1 MSMDTMNETGS
12 RFIMTGA
19 DIVRMGESAEMLV
32 GGKNYNTAL
41 ISRVEGIRTPQ
52 FRAIPATAFH
62 VVLDESRVNASLVY
76 EVVDTAMAEVDWASP
91 AVASDHTFFST
102 FVRRAAAEIRE
113 RGAGKSASTCLRDFI
128 NQVVHGFAE
137 SQENIDQLRRRSM
150 LVQAAIL
157 SITLPAEVDEA
168 VRRAYREGYLRKSV
182 VRDPLADRRNTGDN
196 APAVIHWKIVP
207 GNAIDIT
214 ITPKGMGSENM
225 SRIFMLKPADGAE
238 GIVRSVV
245 ETVREAGSNPCPPI
259 VIGVGIGGNFE
270 TAPLA
275 AKEALLV
282 PCGVRNPIEYYAKL
296 EEEILREVNK
306 LGIGPSGCGGT
317 VTALDAHIVTNPTH
331 IAGMPVA
338 VNICCHALR
347 HAHGR
352 IEGRG

>member
-1 MSMDTMNETGS
+1 MSKIYTLT
-12 RFIMTGA
+12 
-19 DIVRMGESAEMLV
+19 
-32 GGKNYNTAL
+32 
-41 ISRVEGIRTPQ
+41 
-52 FRAIPATAFH
+52 
-62 VVLDESRVNASLVY
+62 
-76 EVVDTAMAEVDWASP
+76 
-91 AVASDHTFFST
+91 
-102 FVRRAAAEIRE
+102 AAEISDKVCELALTANMYLPEDVVESLKKARAAE
-113 RGAGKSASTCLRDFI
+113 KLGRAQSLYDEIIKNAELAAEKYMPICQDCGMAVLFI
-128 NQVVHGFAE
+128 ELGQDLHVEGGNLEEAVHEG
-137 SQENIDQLRRRSM
+137 
-150 LVQAAIL
+150 
-157 SITLPAEVDEA
+157 

-196 APAVIHWKIVP
+196 TPAIIHWKIVP
-207 GNAIDIT
+207 GGAIDIT

-238 GIVRSVV
+238 GVVRSVV
-245 ETVREAGSNPCPPI
+245 ETVREAGSNPCPPV

-282 PCGVRNPIEYYAKL
+282 PCGVRNSVEYYSKL

-306 LGIGPSGCGGT
+306 LGVGPSGCGGT
-317 VTALDAHIVTNPTH
+317 VTALDAHIVTKPTH

>member
-1 MSMDTMNETGS
+1 MSK
-12 RFIMTGA
+12 I
-19 DIVRMGESAEMLV
+19 
-32 GGKNYNTAL
+32 YNLT
-41 ISRVEGIRTPQ
+41 
-52 FRAIPATAFH
+52 
-62 VVLDESRVNASLVY
+62 
-76 EVVDTAMAEVDWASP
+76 
-91 AVASDHTFFST
+91 
-102 FVRRAAAEIRE
+102 AAEISDKVCE
-113 RGAGKSASTCLRDFI
+113 LALTANMYLPED
-128 NQVVHGFAE
+128 VAE
-137 SQENIDQLRRRSM
+137 SLKKARAAEKLGRAQSLYDEIIENAKL
-150 LVQAAIL
+150 AADKYMPICQDCGIAVL
-157 SITLPAEVDEA
+157 FIELGQDLHVEGGDLEEA
-168 VRRAYREGYLRKSV
+168 VNEGVRRAYREGYLRKSV

-196 APAVIHWKIVP
+196 TPAVIHWKIVP
-207 GNAIDIT
+207 GSAIDIT

-238 GIVRSVV
+238 GVVRSVV
-245 ETVREAGSNPCPPI
+245 ETVREAGSNPCPPV

-317 VTALDAHIVTNPTH
+317 VTALDAHIVTKPTH

-352 IEGRG
+352 IEGRS

>member
-1 MSMDTMNETGS
+1 MSKIYTLT
-12 RFIMTGA
+12 
-19 DIVRMGESAEMLV
+19 
-32 GGKNYNTAL
+32 
-41 ISRVEGIRTPQ
+41 
-52 FRAIPATAFH
+52 
-62 VVLDESRVNASLVY
+62 
-76 EVVDTAMAEVDWASP
+76 
-91 AVASDHTFFST
+91 
-102 FVRRAAAEIRE
+102 AAEISDKVCE
-113 RGAGKSASTCLRDFI
+113 LALTANMYLPED
-128 NQVVHGFAE
+128 VAE
-137 SQENIDQLRRRSM
+137 SLRKARAAEKLGRAQSLYDEIIENAKL
-150 LVQAAIL
+150 AADKYMPICQDCGMAVL
-157 SITLPAEVDEA
+157 FIELGQDLHVEGGDLEEA
-168 VRRAYREGYLRKSV
+168 VNEGVRRAYREGYLRKSV

-196 APAVIHWKIVP
+196 TPAVIHWKIVP

-238 GIVRSVV
+238 GVVRSVV

-317 VTALDAHIVTNPTH
+317 VTVLDAHIVTKPTH